1 MWEMTKDDIHPKEY
15 SNTWRGLDTPVCQKK
30 KNVKSFLT
38 QLTLLDASN
47 KDNRYSNPPL
57 LLLISNYKK

>member
-38 QLTLLDASN
+38 QLTLLD
-47 KDNRYSNPPL
+47 
-57 LLLISNYKK
+57 ISKRRPIFKSSSPIANIKL

>member
-1 MWEMTKDDIHPKEY
+1 MWEMTKDDIHSKEY
-15 SNTWRGLDTPVCQKK
+15 SDTWRGLDTPVCQK

-38 QLTLLDASN
+38 QLTLLDVSN
-47 KDNRYSNPPL
+47 KDNQYSNPPL